1 MWMENPRWPPSHDQ
15 NELKMFLDTANMIE
29 PKIVNEW
36 SVDAPLQC
44 WYFNL
49 GWKSKMAA
57 IKGLEFEQKTVKSNE
72 SFFFNT
78 ASIIEPKL

>member
-1 MWMENPRWPPSHDQ
+1 MWMENPRWPPSYDQ
-15 NELKMFLDTANMIE
+15 NELKMVFDTTNMIE

-36 SVDAPLQC
+36 SVDGPLQC

-57 IKGLEFEQKTVKSNE
+57 IKGLEFEQKKQ
-72 SFFFNT
+72 
-78 ASIIEPKL
+78 

>member
-1 MWMENPRWPPSHDQ
+1 MVIGGPLKKWPLYVDGKSYDQ
-15 NELKMFLDTANMIE
+15 NELKMFFDTTNMIE

-36 SVDAPLQC
+36 SVDGPLQC

-57 IKGLEFEQKTVKSNE
+57 IKGLEFEQKKQ
-72 SFFFNT
+72 
-78 ASIIEPKL
+78 

>member
-1 MWMENPRWPPSHDQ
+1 MWMENSRWPPSYDQ
-15 NELKMFLDTANMIE
+15 NELKMFFDTTNMIE

-36 SVDAPLQC
+36 SVDGPLQY

-57 IKGLEFEQKTVKSNE
+57 IKGLEFEQKKQ
-72 SFFFNT
+72 
-78 ASIIEPKL
+78 